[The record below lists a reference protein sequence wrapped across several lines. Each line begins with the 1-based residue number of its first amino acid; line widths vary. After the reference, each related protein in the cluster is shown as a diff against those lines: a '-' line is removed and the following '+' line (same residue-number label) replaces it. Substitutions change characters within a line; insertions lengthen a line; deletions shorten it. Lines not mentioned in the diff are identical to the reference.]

1 VPANERLEIRIEI
14 TVSGISLEVSDIK
27 TFIANKLEIDPVF
40 ITVTNNGDTYTVII
54 SDDATNPSLNFG
66 ALQEQVDE
74 VIESSS
80 FFNKA
85 TSSGSAQLLVPI
97 TALASC
103 IAMFL

>member
-1 VPANERLEIRIEI
+1 MVLAALTALLAATLIAPDAIATTDPFALLD
-14 TVSGISLEVSDIK
+14 TGEVL
-27 TFIANKLEIDPVF
+27 IAPKKC
-40 ITVTNNGDTYTVII
+40 TVII